1 MRNLRNFLLYILF
14 GFTTLSYGQ
23 GLADTTGQPNIG
35 KGDEKNK
42 TSDVF
47 ATSQAI
53 ETKNQLRNLRAL
65 IDSNFFN
72 PLEEVV
78 VSAYRTAES
87 KRNITQEITVIRS
100 RGIQNSM
107 QGTTVDVLSNQN
119 SIAVQKSQQGG
130 GSIILRGMEAN
141 RVLLVIDGIRM
152 NNLIY
157 RSGHLQNAITVDPH
171 VLDRIE
177 VSFGPTSNAYGSD
190 ALGGVVHFITE
201 TPSFTQRK
209 QYNWQEKVQ

>member
-1 MRNLRNFLLYILF
+1 MRNLRSFLLYILF
-14 GFTTLSYGQ
+14 GFTPLSYGQ
-23 GLADTTGQPNIG
+23 GLAGTSVQPITV
-35 KGDEKNK
+35 KEDEKNI
-42 TSDVF
+42 TSDGFV
-47 ATSQAI
+47 TNQTI
-53 ETKNQLRNLRAL
+53 EIKNKLRNLIAL
-65 IDSNFFN
+65 KDSNFYN

-100 RGIQNSM
+100 KDIQNSM

-177 VSFGPTSNAYGSD
+177 VNP
-190 ALGGVVHFITE
+190 
-201 TPSFTQRK
+201 
-209 QYNWQEKVQ
+209 

>member
-14 GFTTLSYGQ
+14 GFTPLSYGQ
-23 GLADTTGQPNIG
+23 GIADTPEQPNTG

-42 TSDVF
+42 TSDGF
-47 ATSQAI
+47 ARSETI
-53 ETKNQLRNLRAL
+53 ETKNQLRNLSVL

-100 RGIQNSM
+100 KDIQNSM

-119 SIAVQKSQQGG
+119 SIAVQKSQQGVG
-130 GSIILRGMEAN
+130 
-141 RVLLVIDGIRM
+141 LLF
-152 NNLIY
+152 
-157 RSGHLQNAITVDPH
+157 SEEWKP
-171 VLDRIE
+171 IE
-177 VSFGPTSNAYGSD
+177 FFW
-190 ALGGVVHFITE
+190 L
-201 TPSFTQRK
+201 
-209 QYNWQEKVQ
+209 